1 VHGER
6 TRKDLLFGIAAL
18 ALVAALATERAWT
31 LSRAAPTDF
40 DDAYMY
46 LRYANNWLAGQ
57 GLAWN
62 RGEGS
67 VFGTTSLLHVAV
79 VAAVRW
85 TFPRLEPAGVLH
97 VASGGAALGL
107 LAALVGMLALCS
119 RSGRLR
125 RAWILSSA
133 LVLLLVGQR
142 DAFVFH
148 AGTGMDTMLSALA
161 NAGLAFGA
169 LQFAARPT
177 VKRAAW
183 TALISIIAV
192 LARPDNLLC
201 AFLCPVLAVLLL
213 APRPWGKPLAAF
225 GALAVVLLATL
236 VLADWRLLG
245 TPLPLAF
252 FAKRPWYYG
261 GFAGE
266 FTWNPYL
273 FFRVF
278 LSTAWPFVAG
288 LILLADRAGW
298 RRAAALLLPAC
309 ASMAMLF
316 SFNQIMGHLGR
327 FYFPFLPFFVAA
339 GGLEI
344 TSWLARVR
352 AGLVIHPRA
361 VLLRAGLAV
370 VAVLVADFG
379 LCAAAERYQA
389 RAQAQTLAATG
400 GYHVPAASPLPEL
413 DSWQS
418 AQAIAAI
425 AAAAPDGTSFAM
437 SEHGLPGA
445 LAPQVAII
453 DVLGLHDRFFAQHG
467 FSAPEL
473 FRRKPDAIWMPHPD
487 HTQMLRDILDSDELW
502 SHYVFYPDAFA
513 YGVALRTDG
522 PHYAHLA
529 TLLKAQW
536 QGAYSSLP
544 MADYV
549 AARGEWNPR
558 IGSGQPPLQ
567 RHGGDGARRQ

>member
-1 VHGER
+1 MNGAR
-6 TRKDLLFGIAAL
+6 ARKELLFAIAAL
-18 ALVAALATERAWT
+18 ALVAGLATERVWR

-67 VFGTTSLLHVAV
+67 VYGTTSLLHVAV

-85 TFPRLEPAGVLH
+85 AFPRMAPAGVLR
-97 VASGGAALGL
+97 VASGGAATGL
-107 LAALVGMLALCS
+107 LAALVGMLVLC
-119 RSGRLR
+119 RRAGR
-125 RAWILSSA
+125 RAWILASA
-133 LVLLLVGQR
+133 LVLVLVGHR

-161 NAGLAFGA
+161 NAALAFSS

-177 VKRAAW
+177 VKRGAW
-183 TALISIIAV
+183 TALIAAIAV

-201 AFLCPVLAVLLL
+201 ALLCPMLAILLL
-213 APRPWGKPLAAF
+213 APRPWGKPLAMF
-225 GALAVVLLATL
+225 GALAGALLAAL
-236 VLADWRLLG
+236 VLAAWRLLG

-278 LSTAWPFVAG
+278 LSTVWPFVAA

-309 ASMAMLF
+309 ASMAILF

-339 GGLEI
+339 GALELA
-344 TSWLARVR
+344 SWFDRVR
-352 AGLVIHPRA
+352 AGLAIRLRV

-370 VAVLVADFG
+370 AALLLGDFA
-379 LCAAAERYQA
+379 LLAAAERYQA
-389 RAQAQTLAATG
+389 RAQSQTLAATG

-445 LAPQVAII
+445 LAPRVAII
-453 DVLGLHDRFFAQHG
+453 DVLGLHDRFFARNG
-467 FSAPEL
+467 FSAAEL

-487 HTQMLRDILDSDELW
+487 HTQMLRDILDSDDLW
-502 SHYVFYPDAFA
+502 THYVFYPDAFT

-522 PHYAHLA
+522 PRYANLA
-529 TLLKAQW
+529 ALLDEQW
-536 QGAYSSLP
+536 RRAYLGLP

-549 AARGEWNPR
+549 AARGE
-558 IGSGQPPLQ
+558 
-567 RHGGDGARRQ
+567 

>member
-1 VHGER
+1 MNGER
-6 TRKDLLFGIAAL
+6 TRKELLFGIAAL
-18 ALVAALATERAWT
+18 LLVAGLAAERVSA

-46 LRYANNWLAGQ
+46 LRYASNWLAGQ

-67 VFGTTSLLHVAV
+67 VFGTSSLLHVAV

-85 TFPRLEPAGVLH
+85 TFPRMEPAGVLH
-97 VASGGAALGL
+97 VASSGAAIGL
-107 LAALVGMLALCS
+107 LAALAGMLALCS
-119 RSGRLR
+119 GSGRPW
-125 RAWILSSA
+125 RAWILASA
-133 LVLLLVGQR
+133 LVLVLVGQR

-161 NAGLAFGA
+161 NAALAFCA
-169 LQFAARPT
+169 LQFATRPT
-177 VKRAAW
+177 VPRAAW

-201 AFLCPVLAVLLL
+201 ALLCPVLAVLLL
-213 APRPWGKPLAAF
+213 APRPWGKPLAVF
-225 GALAVVLLATL
+225 GAMAAALLAAL
-236 VLADWRLLG
+236 ALADWRLLG
-245 TPLPLAF
+245 TPLPLGF

-278 LSTAWPFVAG
+278 LATAWPFVAA

-298 RRAAALLLPAC
+298 RRATALLLPAC
-309 ASMAMLF
+309 ASMAILS

-339 GGLEI
+339 GALEL

-352 AGLVIHPRA
+352 AGLVIHPRT

-370 VAVLVADFG
+370 AAVLVADFG
-379 LCAAAERYQA
+379 LGAAAERYQA
-389 RAQAQTLAATG
+389 RARFQTLAATG
-400 GYHVPAASPLPEL
+400 GYHVLASPLPEL

-445 LAPQVAII
+445 LAPRVAII

-502 SHYVFYPDAFA
+502 SHYVFYPDAFSF
-513 YGVALRTDG
+513 GVALRIDG
-522 PHYAHLA
+522 PHYAKLA
-529 TLLKAQW
+529 ALLEAQW
-536 QGAYSSLP
+536 QAAYSGLP

-549 AARGEWNPR
+549 AVRGKY
-558 IGSGQPPLQ
+558 IQ
-567 RHGGDGARRQ
+567 